1 MHRGH
6 QALIARTREWA
17 DKLGVPLAVMCFEPT
32 PREYFTPEQAPPRV
46 TNLRTKLHDFAA
58 AGVDAAI
65 IQRFGPPFCTLG
77 GVEFIEQIRS
87 EEHTSDL
94 QPLMRTPYAVF
105 CSKKK
110 TYKINSLIRISYAIF
125 FCKKKTHTEK

>member
-1 MHRGH
+1 
-6 QALIARTREWA
+6 
-17 DKLGVPLAVMCFEPT
+17 MCFEPT

-77 GVEFIEQIRS
+77 GVELIEQIAHERLGARAIVVGDDFSFGARRSGDRS
-87 EEHTSDL
+87 EEHTSEL
-94 QPLMRTPYAVF
+94 QSLMRIPYAVF
-105 CSKKK
+105 C
-110 TYKINSLIRISYAIF
+110 L
-125 FCKKKTHTEK
+125 

>member
-1 MHRGH
+1 
-6 QALIARTREWA
+6 
-17 DKLGVPLAVMCFEPT
+17 MCFEPT

-77 GVEFIEQIRS
+77 GVEFIEQIAHERLGARAIVVGDDFS
-87 EEHTSDL
+87 SGARRRGDMVLLRGQATQFGFALDTVCRLRPGHPGCMSTAHREAL
-94 QPLMRTPYAVF
+94 PLLFSCYPDA
-105 CSKKK
+105 
-110 TYKINSLIRISYAIF
+110 
-125 FCKKKTHTEK
+125 

>member
-1 MHRGH
+1 MRFMRGLHNLPGDGRGCALTIGSFDGMQRGH

-65 IQRFGPPFCTLG
+65 IQRFGPERKSTRL
-77 GVEFIEQIRS
+77 
-87 EEHTSDL
+87 
-94 QPLMRTPYAVF
+94 
-105 CSKKK
+105 
-110 TYKINSLIRISYAIF
+110 NSSHQCASRMPSSA
-125 FCKKKTHTEK
+125 